1 MSIDI
6 KVEIPA
12 PPRSIFPAATSLA
25 AVLLALFGAVTLKIA
40 EFLPNQSLS
49 YVMGALAILA
59 SIFLAL
65 VAIGELILGPLDA
78 AARHRRCPTQFTLA
92 DFMALVF
99 LFQLPVALMRLALPR
114 EASSNGFVYGFA
126 WAASSFMWG
135 LSVRTLSR
143 AGIEIPWRRVVFLSA
158 VLPIA
163 YFGSVVFIGGVFF
176 GVAAALFDGPVRA
189 MSGLGWFIAAA
200 ALMPAAF
207 YWAAWF
213 VRRMLA
219 PSRDGGDVAQT
230 PMNPS
235 P

>member
-1 MSIDI
+1 ME
-6 KVEIPA
+6 KRLT
-12 PPRSIFPAATSLA
+12 PRQSIFPAAASLM
-25 AVLLALFGAVTLKIA
+25 AVMLAVYGAGTLKIA
-40 EFLPNQSLS
+40 SVLPKQELS
-49 YVMGALAILA
+49 FVMGALAIVA
-59 SIFLAL
+59 SILLTL
-65 VAIGELILGPLDA
+65 VAVGKLILSPLDA
-78 AARHRRCPTQFTLA
+78 AARHRRRPTQFTLA

-114 EASSNGFVYGFA
+114 EASSNGIVYGFA

-143 AGIEIPWRRVVFLSA
+143 AGIETPWRRVVFLSA

-176 GVAAALFDGPVRA
+176 AVAAALFDGPVRA
-189 MSGLGWFIAAA
+189 MSGLGWFIAAG

-213 VRRMLA
+213 VRRMLVFSGHDGNVVPPPTA
-219 PSRDGGDVAQT
+219 TSTISTRD
-230 PMNPS
+230 
-235 P
+235 